1 MAAEFLSAAVPSQQ
15 RERDTARAFHPLS
28 TSWSIGVRGSG
39 GVVALP
45 GGDGIPLGPRLF
57 GGGSH
62 GMRGYGR
69 SQLSPLA
76 CDSMTTECSAVGGR
90 SLVESSVELRLLPF
104 RKLYGAALFVDAGAA
119 GAGMN
124 AFDNG
129 ISVAGGV
136 GARIR
141 SWYLPI
147 GFDVSYGFVKEN
159 VVASELD
166 RLLVFFR
173 IGEAF

>member
-1 MAAEFLSAAVPSQQ
+1 
-15 RERDTARAFHPLS
+15 
-28 TSWSIGVRGSG
+28 
-39 GVVALP
+39 
-45 GGDGIPLGPRLF
+45 
-57 GGGSH
+57 
-62 GMRGYGR
+62 MRGFAR
-69 SQLSPLA
+69 DQLSPQA
-76 CDSMTTECSAVGGR
+76 CDAKGECQAVGGR

-119 GAGMN
+119 GASMN
-124 AFDNG
+124 AFERG
-129 ISVAGGV
+129 ISVAGGL

-147 GFDVSYGFVKEN
+147 GFDVSYGFVREN
-159 VVASELD
+159 KVASDLD